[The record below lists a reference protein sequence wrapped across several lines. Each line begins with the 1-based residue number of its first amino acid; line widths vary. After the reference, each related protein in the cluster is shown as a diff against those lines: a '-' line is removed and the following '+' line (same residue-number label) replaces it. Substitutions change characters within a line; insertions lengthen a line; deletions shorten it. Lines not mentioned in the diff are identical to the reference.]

1 MANRSVGWARVA
13 LAMAALCLS
22 ACDSKGDASASSAP
36 AKAEPKATSSS
47 ASSAPSGASSAST
60 AATASAA
67 ATATASADAPS
78 ADPRFVSSEGRYS
91 AVFPP
96 GKTIDETREDP
107 KKRAWTVTKS
117 EGLMREVQFRDFASP
132 AEANAYISEFV
143 TGMKADIEENR
154 EVTSGSH
161 KGRHLR
167 LMVNSSKNLR
177 LFLRMFVVGNRLYK
191 VGAGTKTDEASVT
204 EFLDSFAIEGG
215 AAEPAASASASA
227 AAPPGGVASP
237 PVGVAPKGPAKPL
250 PKAPHPAEVP
260 PRPAPKPPKPPEDAY

>member
-22 ACDSKGDASASSAP
+22 ACDSKGDTSASSAP

-47 ASSAPSGASSAST
+47 ASSAPSGASSAS
-60 AATASAA
+60 ALATASAA
-67 ATATASADAPS
+67 TTATASAEAPGADA
-78 ADPRFVSSEGRYS
+78 RFVSSEGRYS

-154 EVTSGSH
+154 EVTAGAH

-227 AAPPGGVASP
+227 AAPPA
-237 PVGVAPKGPAKPL
+237 GVAPKGPGKPIPH